1 MRSLETF
8 LGRSLSIK
16 VLLLTLAIL
25 FSACS
30 QEKVTNEVV
39 RATKSFHEVKNKPS
53 DTLNVAFLAIDGV
66 YNSELIA
73 PYDIFQHTIFHTNPG
88 MKTFIVS
95 PTMNPITTF
104 EGITVTPHYNFENV
118 PDIDVLIVPSA
129 EHNMDTD
136 LEDEHLISFVK
147 EKGGKAQ
154 FVMSLCDGAF
164 ILAQAGLL
172 EGLKCTTFPSDI
184 GKFRETF
191 PALDVYEDISFVHDG
206 KAITSAGGAKS
217 YDPALYLVE
226 YLYGQKAAIGVGK
239 GLVIDWDVDQVKHIK
254 P

>member
-1 MRSLETF
+1 MRKILSL
-8 LGRSLSIK
+8 LLISLLFACDQKEENKEVAQTSIVVHSEENTPKK
-16 VLLLTLAIL
+16 VL
-25 FSACS
+25 
-30 QEKVTNEVV
+30 
-39 RATKSFHEVKNKPS
+39 
-53 DTLNVAFLAIDGV
+53 NVGFLAIEGV

-73 PYDIFQHTIFHTNPG
+73 PYDIFQHTIFHTDPG

-95 PTMNPITTF
+95 PTMEPITTF
-104 EGITVTPHYNFENV
+104 EGIEVTPHYSFENV
-118 PDIDVLIVPSA
+118 PDIDVLVVPSA
-129 EHNMDTD
+129 EHNMDSD
-136 LEDEHLISFVK
+136 LEDERLISFVK
-147 EKGGKAQ
+147 EKGSKAQ

-172 EGLKCTTFPSDI
+172 DEVKCTTFPSDI

-191 PALDVYEDISFVHDG
+191 PQLDVYEGISFVHDG

-226 YLYGQKAAIGVGK
+226 YLYGRDKAIGVGK
-239 GLVIDWDVDQVKHIK
+239 GLVIDWDVSEVKHII